1 MRLHVTMKTNLRLR
15 LIILA
20 ASLVPM
26 LFFAV
31 CVSVFKPGFLYAL
44 SLAAAAAL
52 TSAFFAAR
60 LAMAG
65 LAAPIAKVSA
75 GVKYFISADY
85 KLAGVIPKEGW
96 PEAESLISAVNRL
109 MLELSAF
116 RAFQLNQVLEERGKA
131 EALIETITD
140 GVLLVDDRGGL
151 IYSNQAA
158 LQLLGIPKRT
168 TDIVLPGSVKNEI
181 FSSAIREIMES
192 AENCLKLD
200 VDVGVPGEDYD
211 ISRSFRITSR
221 QFFSATLKRPG
232 RVIAIR
238 DTTMEKEI
246 EGARETFFHMITHD
260 MRSPLTS
267 IQGYASLLGKYTEA
281 SAEGTKFLKVILRAA
296 NRLNGMIDDILNT
309 IKLEHGEMKLKEEV
323 IDAGALCARVFEI
336 HEPLAARKGIK
347 FSVAPPP
354 TAVILAGDMV
364 LLERV
369 ITNLAGNSLK
379 FTQAGGVVSISCREV
394 SGEAVFTV
402 EDTGPGIPED
412 KRGEIFR
419 KYAQI
424 EEHKY
429 MGFGLGLAMCKMAVE
444 LHKGRIWVESEV
456 GKGSRFIFAVPL
468 RGAGAD
474 GAGGL

>member
-1 MRLHVTMKTNLRLR
+1 M
-15 LIILA
+15 
-20 ASLVPM
+20 
-26 LFFAV
+26 
-31 CVSVFKPGFLYAL
+31 
-44 SLAAAAAL
+44 
-52 TSAFFAAR
+52 
-60 LAMAG
+60 
-65 LAAPIAKVSA
+65 
-75 GVKYFISADY
+75 
-85 KLAGVIPKEGW
+85 
-96 PEAESLISAVNRL
+96 
-109 MLELSAF
+109 
-116 RAFQLNQVLEERGKA
+116 
-131 EALIETITD
+131 
-140 GVLLVDDRGGL
+140 
-151 IYSNQAA
+151 
-158 LQLLGIPKRT
+158 
-168 TDIVLPGSVKNEI
+168 
-181 FSSAIREIMES
+181 
-192 AENCLKLD
+192 
-200 VDVGVPGEDYD
+200 
-211 ISRSFRITSR
+211 
-221 QFFSATLKRPG
+221 
-232 RVIAIR
+232 
-238 DTTMEKEI
+238 
-246 EGARETFFHMITHD
+246 
-260 MRSPLTS
+260 
-267 IQGYASLLGKYTEA
+267 LGKYTEA

-419 KYAQI
+419 KYAQM